1 MAKKKGTQSETP
13 SGSNADSDGLQWQE
27 VERGYALALAEGKV
41 ICRNPAGKRLATI
54 PPWLK
59 ETEAMEQLAALRDWL
74 EDHALECQHT
84 IERWMLR
91 SLAVPRE
98 ILQQVWPD
106 PDWRAA
112 IENLVIATIDT
123 SGDVDAHHMGL
134 LRDVHETK
142 GLGIVDAD
150 GESHWLKQSQII
162 VPHPILIDDLTGF
175 RELASELGLKQVV
188 DQLYRPVYPLLE
200 THKELRAIDEFAGG
214 KFDQLNFALGACR
227 RLGYPVRGGYATCR
241 VWEGETPLE
250 ARYYVGAESPEAE
263 TETGELIFVGPDQ
276 SAVPLGRVGQV
287 TFSEGMRM
295 AAAIYAK
302 RKVEEQKE

>member
-1 MAKKKGTQSETP
+1 MAKKKGTQSEAP

-27 VERGYALALAEGKV
+27 VERGYALALADGKV
-41 ICRNPAGKRLATI
+41 VCRNPAGKRLATI